1 MGLSKPVKIITQ
13 EVVVSEAA
21 VDLSEVNAKLD
32 TISENVDT
40 TKTYA
45 SNVNSRFTSARASAI
60 DTINTNAA
68 NAATNAA
75 NAATNAS
82 TAATNSAKLTDA
94 RMGYIDTLSNLTA
107 TRIKYLDSINTNAAR
122 LTSTRAGYIDK
133 LANGVGG
140 AMGHKITDVTTTEKL
155 SAETSYNILSLTGAG
170 EFYTIAVR
178 NNSSNTSMTVWLDI
192 YVDGVQLVPST
203 SKKTVGISGTATK
216 TFGMMP
222 YADIN
227 HAGLRLSE
235 DADASD
241 TIIPV
246 KFKQSLVIKMYV
258 VSTNNSTAN
267 IKASYALQ

>member
-82 TAATNSAKLTDA
+82 TAASNSAKLTDA

-140 AMGHKITDVTTTEKL
+140 AMGHKVSSVATTPTL
-155 SAETSYNILSLTGAG
+155 AAGTSYDILSLTGAG
-170 EFYTIAVR
+170 EFYAIAVR
-178 NNSSNTSMTVWLDI
+178 NNSGNNSLSVWLDI

-203 SKKTVGISGTATK
+203 SKKTATITTQSTK
-216 TFGMMP
+216 AYGMMP
-222 YADIN
+222 DADIN
-227 HAGLRLSE
+227 HAGLRLTE
-235 DADASD
+235 DIDSQDA
-241 TIIPV
+241 IIPV
-246 KFKQSLVIKMYV
+246 KFKQSLVIKMHV
-258 VSTNNSTAN
+258 ISTNNSTAN